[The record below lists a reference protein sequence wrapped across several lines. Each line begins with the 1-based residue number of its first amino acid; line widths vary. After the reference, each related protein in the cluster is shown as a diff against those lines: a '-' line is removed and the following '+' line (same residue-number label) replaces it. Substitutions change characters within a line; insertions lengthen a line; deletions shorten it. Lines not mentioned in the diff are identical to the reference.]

1 MSEIIAL
8 LDGREVGRVQQLRGR
23 LGFRYAESWRLAEG
37 AYPLSISLPLSQAE
51 HGHAPVAAFLWGL
64 LPDNEIVLQRWAR
77 QFGVSPRNPYALIRE
92 VGEDC
97 AGAVQF
103 VSEDRLQ
110 DISAGTSDGI
120 AWLTEDEVAMRL
132 ALLRDDA
139 GAGRLAGDTGRF
151 SLAGAQPKTALLF
164 DGQRWG
170 VPSGRIPTSHI
181 LKPALPDL
189 VGHVENEHVCLNLA
203 RAFGLP
209 AARSE
214 ARMFGNQQ
222 AIVIERY
229 DRVDMRAMAAEAAAR
244 AAAQTV
250 RAATVEAHA
259 DAAANVAG
267 TAGFAAEAAA
277 AAADAAMYAELAKTV
292 LLYRVH
298 QEDLCQAL
306 GLLPARKY
314 QQDGG
319 PGYAVLFDLLRSVVS
334 AGRRPPDRH
343 GSMRPASAVAED
355 VATFRDAFIL
365 NWLIGGTDAH
375 AKNFS
380 LLLGG
385 RGLVRLAPLY
395 DLATALVY
403 PQIDPFRIRM
413 AMSVGGEY
421 RLEQIGPRHWRRFA
435 AEARLDAAALMGRI
449 AEMAAALPD
458 LLSDEVR
465 RARATGLGHTV
476 LDRMMDVLAVRARLC
491 AGPVGGT

>member
-1 MSEIIAL
+1 MNEIVAL
-8 LDGREVGRVQQLRGR
+8 LDGREVGRVHQSRGR
-23 LGFRYAESWRLAEG
+23 LKFRYAGSWRTAPG
-37 AYPLSISLPLSQAE
+37 AYPLSVSLPLSQPE
-51 HGHAPVAAFLWGL
+51 HSHAAIDAFLWGL

-77 QFGVSPRNPYALIRE
+77 QFSISPRNAFALIRE

-103 VSEDRLQ
+103 VTPDRLA
-110 DISAGTSDGI
+110 DVTSGKFDGV
-120 AWLTEDEVAMRL
+120 AWLTEDEVAERL

-139 GAGRLAGDTGRF
+139 AASRLGTDAGRF

-189 VGHVENEHVCLNLA
+189 AGHVENEHVCLNLA

-229 DRVDMRAMAAEAAAR
+229 DRVDMRVMTAEAAAR
-244 AAAQTV
+244 TAAA
-250 RAATVEAHA
+250 AASAAELAAET
-259 DAAANVAG
+259 DAAENIARIA
-267 TAGFAAEAAA
+267 TFAAEVAEAAA
-277 AAADAAMYAELAKTV
+277 DAKVFGQFARTV
-292 LLYRVH
+292 PVYRVH

-306 GLLPARKY
+306 GVPPTRKY

-319 PGYAVLFDLLRSVVS
+319 PGATAVFGLLRSIIAAADRSSRGRTDLDRPS
-334 AGRRPPDRH
+334 A
-343 GSMRPASAVAED
+343 MATD
-355 VATFRDAFIL
+355 VATFRDALIF

-380 LLLGG
+380 LLLGRG
-385 RGLVRLAPLY
+385 GLVRLAPLY
-395 DLATALVY
+395 DVASALVY
-403 PQIDPFRIRM
+403 PHIDYHRMRM
-413 AMSVGGEY
+413 AMSIGGEY
-421 RLEQIGPRHWRRFA
+421 RLQRIGPQHWRRLA
-435 AEARLDAAALMGRI
+435 ADARLDQQAMVQRI
-449 AEMAAALPD
+449 LEMAMALPE

-465 RARATGLGHTV
+465 RARALGLHHAV
-476 LDRMMDVLAVRARLC
+476 LDAMLDVLSRHAQSCARL
-491 AGPVGGT
+491 VGAI